1 MQDLVLVLDMGK
13 STKQVGKYVGKLKEA
28 GLITVYVLLETMF
41 ATIN

>member
-28 GLITVYVLLETMF
+28 GLISMWVHLGGLVDPD
-41 ATIN
+41 